1 LRRRRRKTTRVFR
14 QDGVRF
20 QGFSMRLYVL
30 VQIRSKKEEDL
41 HVEMMI
47 IEKGLCGIFHVL
59 SVFI

>member
-1 LRRRRRKTTRVFR
+1 
-14 QDGVRF
+14 
-20 QGFSMRLYVL
+20 MRLYVL